1 MKNSKLVILIICI
14 LVFVGALALFAF
26 PKNKDISIPYD
37 ENASFNKMFVL
48 PKGKMVTVGDELKIK
63 LVSVGDS
70 RCPENMQCIWQG
82 EITYNLQ
89 ISNNGYTEEI
99 ELGTVRTK
107 EEEFEDYKITLDD
120 SNDSTEYVSLIVKK

>member
-14 LVFVGALALFAF
+14 LVFVGVLVLFAF

-63 LVSVGDS
+63 LLSVGDS

-89 ISNNGYTEEI
+89 ISNNGHTEEI

-120 SNDSTEYVSLIVKK
+120 SNDSTEYVRLIVKK

>member
-1 MKNSKLVILIICI
+1 
-14 LVFVGALALFAF
+14 
-26 PKNKDISIPYD
+26 
-37 ENASFNKMFVL
+37 MFVL

-63 LVSVGDS
+63 LLSVGDS

-89 ISNNGYTEEI
+89 ISNNGHTEEI